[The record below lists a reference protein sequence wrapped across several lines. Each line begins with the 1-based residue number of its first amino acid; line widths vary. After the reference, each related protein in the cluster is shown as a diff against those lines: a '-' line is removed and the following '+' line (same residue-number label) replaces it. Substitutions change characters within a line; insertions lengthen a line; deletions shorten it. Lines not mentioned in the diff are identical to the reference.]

1 MKGDFSRI
9 RFNPENQYTAVL
21 KQQGRVD
28 LDSDAN
34 EQSFIDG
41 YIDGITNSD
50 VIGQYGGPAGNAGFA
65 ISIVDN
71 SILIGA
77 GRYYVNGLLVENPT
91 AVVYDNQTWLSNPAY
106 SGEALIAAVNSDNSM
121 VQFVLEVW
129 QQLVTGL
136 DDPCLLEPALGQADT
151 TVRLQTVWRVIG
163 SIIPTSAILAAEAV
177 DPANP
182 VTLLPPCCQML
193 YNAAPVA
200 HNGTLSADTNQTGSE
215 CGCQPIAAAGYQG
228 LENQL
233 YRVEIHTGG
242 PIGTATFKWS
252 RENASVV
259 TQITNMSGAVLTVS
273 SLGPDANLGFQNN
286 QWVELTDDTYTYAQP
301 TDSPGL
307 AGKPGQLVQIQSVNF
322 ATSQVTFA
330 SPITGIDINEN
341 PRMRRWDQSGASAT
355 AQGLATSLT
364 ATPLENGI
372 EVTFWG
378 GEYVSGDYWTIPAR
392 TAKGTIEWPPCGSVG
407 GAFQPPNYIHIYD
420 APLACVT
427 LRSSSSNG
435 AEEARSTFDENYVV
449 SDCRLLFS
457 PLTTL
462 YDDTGAEAIHVTSTS
477 WNNDDVMTVDALV
490 QNGLSVTFDQEPTCP
505 WGGGNFQ
512 VTMELAAVSDVLV
525 PSQGTN
531 GLPPAGN
538 YPPGTNIFG
547 RTVSAVDPPLG
558 MVTSG
563 TQVSFITA
571 MVDSGG
577 ALSETFYL
585 YLAFNAALNAASPI
599 GFARIRVRLH
609 GFAIYANG
617 PAGNIYLDGSTYSE
631 TGTRTADGSPCVS
644 LQLPSGNQQKAS
656 DFDSWFYLAPTL
668 EISSMSI
675 ELLSSGG
682 TQVGTNA
689 ITLLPG
695 RFGNVAGWETTAVEG
710 TPSVPVQTINVI
722 VAFSY
727 PPVVPTS
734 VTFQL
739 TYSGAASIV
748 SIPSPSNVA
757 AGQASITVALN
768 IVGNP
773 GVSGTPSVPNVDTV
787 TIGASVAGLF
797 SPITFSGT
805 APTLVVTGTET
816 FTLGTLGTFGVTQGG
831 LSGVKLSDLGG
842 LKNFQAE
849 EKPKP
854 AEGEPPE
861 NQEPHKP

>member
-1 MKGDFSRI
+1 
-9 RFNPENQYTAVL
+9 
-21 KQQGRVD
+21 
-28 LDSDAN
+28 
-34 EQSFIDG
+34 
-41 YIDGITNSD
+41 
-50 VIGQYGGPAGNAGFA
+50 
-65 ISIVDN
+65 
-71 SILIGA
+71 
-77 GRYYVNGLLVENPT
+77 
-91 AVVYDNQTWLSNPAY
+91 
-106 SGEALIAAVNSDNSM
+106 
-121 VQFVLEVW
+121 
-129 QQLVTGL
+129 
-136 DDPCLLEPALGQADT
+136 
-151 TVRLQTVWRVIG
+151 
-163 SIIPTSAILAAEAV
+163 
-177 DPANP
+177 
-182 VTLLPPCCQML
+182 
-193 YNAAPVA
+193 
-200 HNGTLSADTNQTGSE
+200 
-215 CGCQPIAAAGYQG
+215 
-228 LENQL
+228 
-233 YRVEIHTGG
+233 
-242 PIGTATFKWS
+242 
-252 RENASVV
+252 
-259 TQITNMSGAVLTVS
+259 
-273 SLGPDANLGFQNN
+273 
-286 QWVELTDDTYTYAQP
+286 
-301 TDSPGL
+301 
-307 AGKPGQLVQIQSVNF
+307 
-322 ATSQVTFA
+322 
-330 SPITGIDINEN
+330 
-341 PRMRRWDQSGASAT
+341 MRRWDQSGASAT
-355 AQGLATSLT
+355 AQGLATSST

-435 AEEARSTFDENYVV
+435 AEAARSTFDENYVV

-797 SPITFSGT
+797 SPIGFTGT

-842 LKNFQAE
+842 RQKLRGGGEAQASRGSAAARE
-849 EKPKP
+849 SRAAQAVSCEGAELHASCLVILEQAISGLQRPHLAATP
-854 AEGEPPE
+854 APLAGLGTLASIGPAALCGNPSR
-861 NQEPHKP
+861 H